1 MAAVAAVAGADENR
15 VAIAPAT
22 APATVT
28 AAARCCRIDNDQ
40 ACHRQVIRNRKLGN
54 ANSS

>member
-1 MAAVAAVAGADENR
+1 MAAVAGADENR
-15 VAIAPAT
+15 AAIAPAT

-28 AAARCCRIDNDQ
+28 AAARCGRIDNDQ